1 VEGLEEKSAQGVEA
15 VLGWQVA
22 QVCHRSSSRFGR
34 RGSVAGDAAH
44 PVEQRLSL
52 LALGLIR
59 GDRVC
64 VEGAART
71 RHEKVGQILGN
82 LDSL

>member
-22 QVCHRSSSRFGR
+22 QVCYLSSRFGR

-44 PVEQRLSL
+44 SVEQCLSL

-64 VEGAART
+64 VEGATRT
-71 RHEKVGQILGN
+71 RHEEVGQILGN
-82 LDSL
+82 LNSL